1 MHDINFFATY
11 KRSQSKDKT
20 FVVFLIIL
28 VVVTLLI
35 NTGLFVG
42 RSIIFNDIKEE
53 IQLMKDFINNPATRQ
68 AIDEANRI
76 QTEAEITAK
85 YLELLLSV
93 DQKLDKLDVI
103 ESDLLL
109 RISQLTPESVSFRSA
124 QISGIDV
131 SLTCESSTATG
142 PMDMYHALI
151 DNPYFD
157 NVVMSGIT
165 ITNTG
170 CSFALNFVI
179 FSEGGE
185 QP

>member
-93 DQKLDKLDVI
+93 DQKLDQLDVI

-109 RISQLTPESVSFRSA
+109 RVFVSRVHFLNH
-124 QISGIDV
+124 SGFMRVFARRDEPV
-131 SLTCESSTATG
+131 NHSDNKHTTKKPCDGYPVPWSDTG
-142 PMDMYHALI
+142 
-151 DNPYFD
+151 
-157 NVVMSGIT
+157 S
-165 ITNTG
+165 
-170 CSFALNFVI
+170 
-179 FSEGGE
+179 
-185 QP
+185 